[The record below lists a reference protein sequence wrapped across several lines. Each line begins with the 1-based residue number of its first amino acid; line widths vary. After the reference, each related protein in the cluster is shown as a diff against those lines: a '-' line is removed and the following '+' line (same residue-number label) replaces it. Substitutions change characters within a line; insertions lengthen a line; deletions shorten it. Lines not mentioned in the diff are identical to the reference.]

1 MSIIGIDY
9 GKKYL
14 GLAVCTNK
22 TPTPLTAIATSSM
35 DHKLKIIKEL
45 SEKWQANQ
53 IVVGSVS
60 GKLRN
65 DINLFIDK
73 LNKLNLDVVL
83 VDEQYSS
90 YLSWENMVKDNIP
103 QRRRKLKEH
112 SYAAAILIERYLDSR
127 VS

>member
-14 GLAVCTNK
+14 GIAVCTNK

-45 SEKWQANQ
+45 SEKWQATQ
-53 IVVGSVS
+53 IVVGSIS

-73 LNKLNLDVVL
+73 LNKLNLDVIL

-90 YLSWENMVKDNIP
+90 YLSWENMVRDNIP